1 MQRFPAICVLLAG
14 CASSTDGLDPE
25 SPFDA
30 LRVEEPGR
38 FERNWVLQVKIPAHL
53 DRLSEEDEA
62 FVVTAVR
69 ALGSIDFQTYSAAA
83 SGLAELGEAVTP
95 YLGHIG
101 ERASQSERT
110 FRVVAV
116 VLAPVFLGLEPERV
130 AFYLPSPYR
139 VVRATAARV
148 AGKREL
154 LEYAPE
160 LVGLLEDHDLQ
171 VRRAAIAALRRLTNR
186 FFGYD
191 PAAKELRR
199 AKPVRRWQRLLGSG

>member
-1 MQRFPAICVLLAG
+1 MLRFLAIGVLLAA
-14 CASSTDGLDPE
+14 CASSSDGLDPE
-25 SPFDA
+25 SPFDP
-30 LRVEEPGR
+30 LRVEEPGE
-38 FERNWVLQVKIPAHL
+38 FERDWVQQVKIPAHL
-53 DRLSEEDEA
+53 DRLSYEDEA

-101 ERASQSERT
+101 ERASESERT

-116 VLAPVFLGLEPERV
+116 VLAPVFVALEPERL
-130 AFYLPSPYR
+130 AFHLPSAYR
-139 VVRATAARV
+139 VVRATAAQV
-148 AGKREL
+148 AGERNLMEC
-154 LEYAPE
+154 APV
-160 LVGLLEDHDLQ
+160 LVNLLEDQDLR

-191 PAAKELRR
+191 PAATVLRR
-199 AKPVRRWQRLLGSG
+199 AKPVQRWQGLLGSG